1 MKKTSFL
8 ERWLPHPFVSV
19 IVALSWVMLAH
30 SVDAASLVMAFLLAT
45 FIPRLIRPFI
55 TYTPNIEWKAALK
68 LFFVVLY
75 DIVVSNI
82 QVAKLVLG
90 PIDRL
95 QPKWFRVPLET
106 QHEEVN
112 TLLAMIIT
120 TTPGTVS
127 AGIDQDRGDILVH
140 ALSTDDENAEIE
152 NIKARY
158 EKPLMQIFRSKI
170 MRSMNRLCSKLM
182 SMGKPLAYN
191 LSTVKICLKP
201 NMVAN
206 GWIQMHI

>member
-8 ERWLPHPFVSV
+8 VRWLPHPFVSV
-19 IVALSWVMLAH
+19 VVALSWLMLAH
-30 SVDAASLVMAFLLAT
+30 SVEAASLVMAVLLGI
-45 FIPRLIRPFI
+45 FIPRFIKPFI
-55 TYTPNIEWKAALK
+55 AYTPNIEWKSAVK
-68 LFFVVLY
+68 LLFVVLY
-75 DIVVSNI
+75 DIVMSNI
-82 QVAKLVLG
+82 TVAKQVLG

-127 AGIDQDRGDILVH
+127 AGIDHDRGDILVH
-140 ALSTDDENAEIE
+140 ALSTDDADAEIQ

-158 EKPLMQIFRSKI
+158 EKPLMQIFGVRAGD
-170 MRSMNRLCSKLM
+170 N
-182 SMGKPLAYN
+182 A
-191 LSTVKICLKP
+191 
-201 NMVAN
+201 
-206 GWIQMHI
+206 